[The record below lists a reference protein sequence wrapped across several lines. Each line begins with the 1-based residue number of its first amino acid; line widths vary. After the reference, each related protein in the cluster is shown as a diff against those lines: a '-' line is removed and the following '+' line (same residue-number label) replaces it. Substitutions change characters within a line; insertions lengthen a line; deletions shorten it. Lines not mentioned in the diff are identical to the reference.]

1 MTKIT
6 VITSLFR
13 CEKYIE
19 GYFSHLNKLINKDE
33 IEVLLLHND
42 PQVEEMTLINKYL
55 PGMPFV
61 KHIVIKERESL
72 YATWNRGCKLAQ
84 GKYIA
89 VWNVDDIRFP
99 DSLAKQAQIL
109 DENPDVVFPYGNYY
123 QTIKYGD
130 LTGKL
135 LVERDCA
142 KLRYRLLPKY
152 SCLLA
157 CFTMWR
163 KSLHEEIGYFDDQFK
178 LAADY
183 EFQIRGARV
192 GKLKKGDFILGCYL
206 SGDPNRLSKNTELQQ
221 TEVAAIER
229 RYGIYYK
236 MNVFFAHKANKYDI
250 NHVHSFGKTISINNY
265 LPKLRIEKVC
275 NCLMLPAQLLLT
287 PYNFLREIKHKIEGR
302 G

>member
-42 PQVEEMTLINKYL
+42 PQMEEMAIINRFL
-55 PGMPFV
+55 PSMPFV
-61 KHIVIKERESL
+61 KHIIIKERESL

-89 VWNVDDIRFP
+89 IWNVDDIRFP
-99 DSLAKQAQIL
+99 DSLARQAQIL
-109 DENPDVVFPYGNYY
+109 DENPDVEFPYGNYY
-123 QTIKYGD
+123 LTKNYGEM
-130 LTGKL
+130 TGRL

-142 KLRYRLLPKY
+142 KRKYRLLPKY

-163 KSLHEEIGYFDDQFK
+163 KSLHEKIGYFDDQFR

-206 SGDPNRLSKNTELQQ
+206 DGDANRLSKNTELQQ

-236 MNVFFAHKANKYDI
+236 MNVFFARKARKYDI
-250 NHVHSFGKTISINNY
+250 SHVHSFGQVKSIYSY
-265 LPKLRIEKVC
+265 LPNLRWEKFA
-275 NCLMLPAQLLLT
+275 NCLMLPAQLILV
-287 PYNFLREIKHKIEGR
+287 PYNILREIKHKIERYG
-302 G
+302 

>member
-1 MTKIT
+1 MIKIT

-13 CEKYIE
+13 CEKFIE
-19 GYFSHLNKLINKDE
+19 GYFSHLDKLVNKDE

-42 PQVEEMTLINKYL
+42 PQPAESFIINRFL
-55 PGMPFV
+55 PTMPFV
-61 KHIVIKERESL
+61 KHIVIRERESL

-99 DSLAKQAQIL
+99 DSLVKQAQIL
-109 DENPDVVFPYGNYY
+109 DENPDVEFPYGNYY
-123 QTIKYGD
+123 QTQNYD
-130 LTGKL
+130 DMRGKL

-142 KLRYRLLPKY
+142 KIRYRLLPKY

-163 KSLHEEIGYFDDQFK
+163 KSLHEKIGYFDDQFR

-206 SGDPNRLSKNTELQQ
+206 SGDPGRLSKNTEVQQ

-236 MNVFFAHKANKYDI
+236 MNVFFAWKASKFDI
-250 NHVHSFGKTISINNY
+250 SHVHSFGEVNDIYSY
-265 LPKLRIEKVC
+265 LPKLRMEKVF
-275 NCLMLPAQLLLT
+275 NRLMLPVQILLM
-287 PYNFLREIKHKIEGR
+287 PYNLLREIKHKIEGR